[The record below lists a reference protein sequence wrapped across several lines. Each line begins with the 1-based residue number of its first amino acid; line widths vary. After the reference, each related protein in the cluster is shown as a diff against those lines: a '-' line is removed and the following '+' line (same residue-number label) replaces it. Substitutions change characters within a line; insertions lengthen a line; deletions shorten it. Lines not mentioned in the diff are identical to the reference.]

1 MFEIDLL
8 QGQGVPMKS
17 RPEGIAI
24 VAVTF
29 VVPIIVA
36 IVIFGAY
43 LRNRVTISIQKKG
56 IDNYQ
61 VKIEELADALKM
73 QKSFERE
80 KSAIKSS
87 LAEVDSAL
95 VRHTQWSPVLVE
107 VVKNM
112 PDSVVLTSLNV
123 MQHFTK
129 ITVPKK
135 SDPEKTVEVRVPV
148 RTLRM
153 SINADPQSNSD
164 RVVKDFRD
172 SLRASTVIGPKL
184 EDLRVSQQVDTFL
197 GREVIS
203 YEIDCVFKPGL

>member
-1 MFEIDLL
+1 
-8 QGQGVPMKS
+8 MKS

-80 KSAIKSS
+80 KKPF
-87 LAEVDSAL
+87 LRL
-95 VRHTQWSPVLVE
+95 T
-107 VVKNM
+107 VKN
-112 PDSVVLTSLNV
+112 
-123 MQHFTK
+123 
-129 ITVPKK
+129 
-135 SDPEKTVEVRVPV
+135 
-148 RTLRM
+148 
-153 SINADPQSNSD
+153 
-164 RVVKDFRD
+164 
-172 SLRASTVIGPKL
+172 
-184 EDLRVSQQVDTFL
+184 
-197 GREVIS
+197 
-203 YEIDCVFKPGL
+203 